1 MADHSHDE
9 PDVPGLPQ
17 IQDEAADTPMW
28 LPATGLALL
37 AVMVLMLVYHVSKG
51 PETEAAEGDVAAE
64 AAGEEAPE
72 GEAGAAGEEAPAGE
86 AAPAGQAA
94 PAAPAAPAEAAAAD
108 PHAGHGH

>member
-1 MADHSHDE
+1 MADHAHDE

-37 AVMVLMLVYHVSKG
+37 AILVLMLVYHVSKG
-51 PETEAAEGDVAAE
+51 PETEATEGDVAAE
-64 AAGEEAPE
+64 AAGEEGAE
-72 GEAGAAGEEAPAGE
+72 GEAAAGDEAAPAGE
-86 AAPAGQAA
+86 AAPA
-94 PAAPAAPAEAAAAD
+94 PAEAPAAD